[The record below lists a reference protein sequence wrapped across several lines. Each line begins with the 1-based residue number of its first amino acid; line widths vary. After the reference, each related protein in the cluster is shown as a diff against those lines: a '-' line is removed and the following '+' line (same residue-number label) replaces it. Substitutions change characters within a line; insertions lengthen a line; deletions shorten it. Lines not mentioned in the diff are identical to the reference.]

1 MPLSP
6 RPLHPADHPHR
17 DEASSGFREWSSR
30 ASDAPLPTGKA
41 RASQPLL
48 PGIDLTH
55 PLAKVAAVVFVGYTL
70 GRLLHR
76 RARHVDLPPSS
87 QPSPRAR
94 TMPEP
99 MTTYRGRHADVQ
111 RSSIRFR

>member
-6 RPLHPADHPHR
+6 RPLHPADHPR
-17 DEASSGFREWSSR
+17 PDEVPSGFRDWSR
-30 ASDAPLPTGKA
+30 HAGDGAADAGRA

-55 PLAKVAAVVFVGYTL
+55 PLAKVAAVAFVGYTF
-70 GRLLHR
+70 GRLIHR
-76 RARHVDLPPSS
+76 RSRKAPPPPQPPARSPYRPGATEPYRV
-87 QPSPRAR
+87 QPTR
-94 TMPEP
+94 
-99 MTTYRGRHADVQ
+99 D